1 MPLVRHPENPILTRA
16 DIPTFAPHLVDVSS
30 VFNPGAVRFR
40 DRILLLLRVQ
50 NRGRETFLLRAES
63 DDGVRF
69 LVRDRE
75 IVLDGI
81 ERVPGPVFHVY
92 DPRITPLEGAYFVTV
107 ALDTTAGCRVGVART
122 EDFES
127 FEFLGSAGDDDQRNG
142 VLFPARI
149 GGRYAM
155 LTRPNRA
162 ARAGAP
168 TTGETITLVVSDDL
182 RRWDVV
188 ADVAHGR
195 PHYWDEWIG
204 PGPPPL
210 RTRDGWLL
218 AYHGV
223 ATHFAGVNIYQAGLM
238 LLGLVDPSRVLART
252 RWNCLEPREPYEC
265 TGQVPN
271 VVFPSG
277 WVAEKEDAEGF
288 VLPESRVLLYYGA
301 ADTCVGLATA
311 TVGEMLAACRAGA

>member
-1 MPLVRHPENPILTRA
+1 MPLTRHPQNPILTREQ
-16 DIPTFAPHLVDVSS
+16 IPATRPHLSDVSA
-30 VFNPGAVRFR
+30 VFNPGAVRFC
-40 DRILLLLRVQ
+40 DRIVLLLRVQ
-50 NRGRETFLLRAES
+50 NRGRETFLVPAES
-63 DDGVRF
+63 DDGARVR
-69 LVRDRE
+69 VRDRE

-81 ERVPGPVFHVY
+81 ERLPGPVFHVY
-92 DPRITPLEGAYFVTV
+92 DPRITRLEGAYYITV
-107 ALDTTAGCRVGVART
+107 ALDTAAGCRIGIART
-122 EDFES
+122 LDFES
-127 FEFLGSAGDDDQRNG
+127 FEFLGLAGDEDQRNG
-142 VLFPARI
+142 VLLSARI
-149 GGRYAM
+149 GGCFAM

-168 TTGETITLVVSDDL
+168 PTGNTIALVISDDL
-182 RRWDVV
+182 RRWETV
-188 ADVAHGR
+188 AEVARGR

-210 RTRDGWLL
+210 RTREGWLL

-238 LLGLVDPSRVLART
+238 LLDLEYPSKVLART

-265 TGQVPN
+265 VGQVPN

-277 WVAEKEDAEGF
+277 WVAESEDVDGF
-288 VLPESRVLLYYGA
+288 IPAESRVLLYYGA

-311 TVGEMLAACRAGA
+311 TVEEMLAACRAG